1 MTNLKI
7 HVETGLKHP
16 TLQQQ
21 TIGWLQVTLFLAVL
35 LGSFPLGLAQSAAAQ
50 SATVEPVTAPVVVRT
65 TQGQTL
71 YCHPTG
77 MGPSLNCNLQS
88 TPPAASQST
97 PTQPAPTQSL
107 DGAPDMLLKLLYLGL
122 PVAILMVISLR
133 SLHQHRETLKKRA
146 FLESL
151 ERIWERSAQY

>member
-1 MTNLKI
+1 MTSLKI
-7 HVETGLKHP
+7 DWNKGSHSPKLYPQK
-16 TLQQQ
+16 
-21 TIGWLQVTLFLAVL
+21 IGWFHATLLLVVP
-35 LGSFPLGLAQSAAAQ
+35 LGSVILGSVQAVANPAD
-50 SATVEPVTAPVVVRT
+50 TAPVVART
-65 TQGQTL
+65 SQGQTL

-77 MGPSLNCNLQS
+77 MGPSLNCNLQEPPPTIAQS
-88 TPPAASQST
+88 TPPQS
-97 PTQPAPTQSL
+97 APTQSL

-133 SLHQHRETLKKRA
+133 SLHQHRETAKKRA